1 MPESLH
7 AIRLFYAAY
16 FAAMGLIL
24 PYFPVYLSSLGL
36 SAAMVGVVAGLL
48 TLAKLIAPPFAGL
61 WLDKK
66 QLPVGGFIAVASLA
80 AAICMATTGWL
91 SSSIVALAIGVFVFG
106 MLYAA
111 ILPLA
116 DSISIHL
123 SEMELSDYGRL
134 RVWGSL
140 GFIAASGLGGWILAP
155 LQIGLFPFLLA
166 GLMLF
171 MAMAGKWFP
180 AMAAPSSE
188 EVTYAFDLRLYGLF
202 VLAFLM
208 QASHGAYYGFF
219 SLYLL
224 DHGFVGWQVGGLWV
238 IGVLA
243 EVVLMWMASAWVQKA
258 LFIPVMSACLILAS
272 LRWLGLAMSTE
283 LFVLVAL
290 QLLHAASFA
299 AFHISAVTH
308 VRKWAPANRH
318 ASAQG
323 WYSAAGFGLG
333 STVGIMGC
341 GIIVQTAG
349 FSAAFL
355 VCAVI
360 ALCGLIPLKWMVKTS
375 D

>member
-1 MPESLH
+1 
-7 AIRLFYAAY
+7 
-16 FAAMGLIL
+16 
-24 PYFPVYLSSLGL
+24 
-36 SAAMVGVVAGLL
+36 
-48 TLAKLIAPPFAGL
+48 
-61 WLDKK
+61 
-66 QLPVGGFIAVASLA
+66 
-80 AAICMATTGWL
+80 
-91 SSSIVALAIGVFVFG
+91 
-106 MLYAA
+106 
-111 ILPLA
+111 
-116 DSISIHL
+116 
-123 SEMELSDYGRL
+123 
-134 RVWGSL
+134 
-140 GFIAASGLGGWILAP
+140 
-155 LQIGLFPFLLA
+155 
-166 GLMLF
+166 
-171 MAMAGKWFP
+171 
-180 AMAAPSSE
+180 MAAPSSE